1 MEPKPQL
8 LHEVVVTAIVVKEGK
23 YLLTRRSPAKK
34 RFGGMW
40 TVPGGKLETSDYV
53 NLPKDTKDYWYNVL
67 EQVLRREVKEETGL
81 TIKNIEYV
89 TSLATIHADGA
100 PSLVISCMADWESG
114 EVVLQESET
123 DKYAWVSLKEAK
135 DYELLDGIYDELE
148 MAETRRKGVKS
159 EWKRIST

>member
-1 MEPKPQL
+1 MESAPQL
-8 LHEVVVTAIVVKEGK
+8 LHEVVVTAIVVKDGK
-23 YLLTRRSPAKK
+23 YLITRRSPLKK

-81 TIKNIEYV
+81 AIKNIEYV

-114 EVVLQESET
+114 DVMLQETET
-123 DKYAWVSLKEAK
+123 DQYAWVSLEESKNH
-135 DYELLDGIYDELE
+135 DLIGGIYEELE
-148 MAETRRKGVKS
+148 MADARRRGEKS
-159 EWKRIST
+159 EWKKA